1 MKIGYF
7 GLNMGV
13 FTNRDAILRL
23 ARTAEDAGFE
33 SLWTG
38 EHVVVVDPQV
48 PPSPVPP
55 ETPMV
60 DTIATLAF
68 AAAVTER
75 IKLGSGII
83 LLAQRNPVVLAKELA
98 GIDVLSNGRLL
109 FGIGVG
115 YVKQEFD
122 VIGVPYEERG
132 ARVTEHIEAI
142 RALWTQDKPEFEG
155 QFTQISG
162 VQSNPRPI
170 QQPHPPFVIGGMS
183 PPAFRRAVAQGDEWY
198 GFFQDLDATANCIKG
213 LREAAKRVERP
224 ASLGELDIS
233 ITPPGAVDLDMVKRY
248 EDLGVSR
255 LILMRGFTAPELAPG
270 VSPVDDG
277 LAFITQIAEDLKLG

>member
-1 MKIGYF
+1 
-7 GLNMGV
+7 V
-13 FTNRDAILRL
+13 
-23 ARTAEDAGFE
+23 
-33 SLWTG
+33 S
-38 EHVVVVDPQV
+38 
-48 PPSPVPP
+48 
-55 ETPMV
+55 
-60 DTIATLAF
+60 
-68 AAAVTER
+68 
-75 IKLGSGII
+75 
-83 LLAQRNPVVLAKELA
+83 
-98 GIDVLSNGRLL
+98 
-109 FGIGVG
+109 
-115 YVKQEFD
+115 
-122 VIGVPYEERG
+122 
-132 ARVTEHIEAI
+132 EHIEAI

-198 GFFQDLDATANCIKG
+198 GFFQDLDATANCIEG

-255 LILMRGFTAPELAPG
+255 LVLMRGFTAPELAPG

-277 LAFITQIAEDLKLG
+277 LAFITQIAEDLKLS

>member
-13 FTNRDAILRL
+13 FTNREAILRL

>member
-1 MKIGYF
+1 
-7 GLNMGV
+7 
-13 FTNRDAILRL
+13 
-23 ARTAEDAGFE
+23 
-33 SLWTG
+33 
-38 EHVVVVDPQV
+38 
-48 PPSPVPP
+48 
-55 ETPMV
+55 MV

-277 LAFITQIAEDLKLG
+277 LAFITQIAEDLKLS